1 MDEILKVEDLTVRF
15 YTYAGTVKALEKI
28 NFEINK
34 GETFGLIGE
43 TGSGKS
49 VTGLSIMMLTPSPGK
64 IESGEILLKKN
75 NGFKDLTLLDDSKL
89 REIRGK
95 DISMVFQEPSE
106 ALNPVYTI
114 GTQISEAFLTHQLKE
129 ICEGAIKELKKDKK
143 ESNPLKHDILKTEE
157 KIYKKLIKSPNSL
170 LVRFLSKIPIVRR
183 FENRLEEEAKER
195 SIKILDSVGIPNPEG
210 VVEKYPHELSGGM
223 KQRSVIAMA
232 LACNPKL
239 LIADEP
245 TSSIDVSIQA
255 RILDLLNDL
264 KEEYGL
270 SILYITHDL
279 GVVAQVCDRA
289 AIMYGGGLVEIADV
303 KELFKNPLHPY
314 TKLLLEAVPSPE
326 KEELRSIKGSVP
338 NLITPPEGCRFHP
351 RCPYAK
357 EKCSEEVPSLVEVK
371 EGHLVS
377 CHYWEEIKNEN
388 TS

>member
-1 MDEILKVEDLTVRF
+1 
-15 YTYAGTVKALEKI
+15 
-28 NFEINK
+28 
-34 GETFGLIGE
+34 
-43 TGSGKS
+43 
-49 VTGLSIMMLTPSPGK
+49 
-64 IESGEILLKKN
+64 
-75 NGFKDLTLLDDSKL
+75 
-89 REIRGK
+89 
-95 DISMVFQEPSE
+95 
-106 ALNPVYTI
+106 
-114 GTQISEAFLTHQLKE
+114 
-129 ICEGAIKELKKDKK
+129 
-143 ESNPLKHDILKTEE
+143 
-157 KIYKKLIKSPNSL
+157 
-170 LVRFLSKIPIVRR
+170 
-183 FENRLEEEAKER
+183 
-195 SIKILDSVGIPNPEG
+195 
-210 VVEKYPHELSGGM
+210 EKYPHELSGGM